1 MSLQEMQ
8 QFQEK
13 HEVAR
18 ADDIVCTNQPN
29 TASVEMHQ
37 GNARDLPDDI
47 EVDIKPSK
55 WDTSTRIG
63 PAEKK
68 L

>member
-1 MSLQEMQ
+1 
-8 QFQEK
+8 
-13 HEVAR
+13 
-18 ADDIVCTNQPN
+18 
-29 TASVEMHQ
+29 MHQ